1 MGSNVNYNER
11 NNDAQLV
18 ISIKKIEREIQNLYS
33 ALEEISVNSNPNL
46 KKQKKILANIEE
58 LQQIKASL
66 YKNLS
71 YSYAATQSRL
81 VESRN
86 VLVDETA
93 VTGVIN
99 NELASTSNELHSIQ
113 DERYNKTRMA
123 EINNYY
129 SSKYEAQSEVVKTIV
144 YFCIP
149 ILILGILMKKSII
162 SQNIALSIIGVL
174 GGIGIFIVFF
184 QVIDIMRRD
193 NMVFDEYDFAF
204 NPDDTI
210 VSSTSND
217 ADQPSAANWTLS
229 CEGESCCPQGNTYG
243 TVWDS
248 VNKQCVTPTYMS
260 TQTEGFVGEKCLQS
274 SFNKPDTTINVF
286 TKNDKVKAYDNIND
300 SYTNI

>member
-1 MGSNVNYNER
+1 
-11 NNDAQLV
+11 
-18 ISIKKIEREIQNLYS
+18 
-33 ALEEISVNSNPNL
+33 
-46 KKQKKILANIEE
+46 
-58 LQQIKASL
+58 
-66 YKNLS
+66 
-71 YSYAATQSRL
+71 
-81 VESRN
+81 
-86 VLVDETA
+86 
-93 VTGVIN
+93 
-99 NELASTSNELHSIQ
+99 
-113 DERYNKTRMA
+113 MA

-229 CEGESCCPQGNTYG
+229 CEGESCCPPRKYIWN
-243 TVWDS
+243 
-248 VNKQCVTPTYMS
+248 CM
-260 TQTEGFVGEKCLQS
+260 GFRE
-274 SFNKPDTTINVF
+274 
-286 TKNDKVKAYDNIND
+286 
-300 SYTNI
+300 